1 MLRIALGISTLLL
14 ALGAPAMAANLPAA
28 GLSMKSVEQQFGS
41 PIAKN
46 APVGRPPITRWEY
59 NDFVVVFE
67 RSTVV
72 HSVAVVRSE
81 PANTPASSTP

>member
-1 MLRIALGISTLLL
+1 MLRIALGVSTLLL
-14 ALGAPAMAANLPAA
+14 ALGTPAMAASLPAS

-41 PIAKN
+41 PINKN
-46 APVGRPPITRWEY
+46 APVGQPPITRWEY

-72 HSVAVVRSE
+72 HSVAIVRSE
-81 PANTPASSTP
+81 SAPATNP